1 MREEKHHQPEP
12 GVQAQSHRL
21 PQHPES
27 AEQAASNHQPEQA
40 ASHRLPVRTGHPD
53 HPDLGHPLPVHPCP
67 DHPRAEQAG
76 FRHYLEQAGSHRRTG
91 WELSFRRWTPG
102 SPECWAHPTRH
113 RRRSAPRAS
122 TKTRPWTLRARRPA
136 RWQQILPMRQA
147 PLLRV
152 PPPLLP
158 PVAHGPSI
166 ASACSAGEQRA
177 RPGSR
182 RRGSAGSDRSRSLLV
197 RTVSFDSF
205 CHRPCRR

>member
-1 MREEKHHQPEP
+1 M
-12 GVQAQSHRL
+12 QAQSRRL

-27 AEQAASNHQPEQA
+27 AAQAASHHQPERA
-40 ASHRLPVRTGHPD
+40 ASHRLPVRTGHPV
-53 HPDLGHPLPVHPCP
+53 HPYPAHSDLGHPLPVHPCP

-76 FRHYLEQAGSHRRTG
+76 FRRYPEQAASHHRTG
-91 WELSFRRWTPG
+91 WEPSIRRR
-102 SPECWAHPTRH
+102 SPERPAPQVHPTRH

-122 TKTRPWTLRARRPA
+122 TTTRPWTLRARRPA
-136 RWQQILPMRQA
+136 RWQQILPTRQA